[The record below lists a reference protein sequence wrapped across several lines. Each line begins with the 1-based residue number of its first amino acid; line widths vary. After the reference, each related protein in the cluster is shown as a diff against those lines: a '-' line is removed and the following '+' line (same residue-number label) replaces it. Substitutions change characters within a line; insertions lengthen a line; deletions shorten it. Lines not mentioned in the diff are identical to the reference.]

1 MSIFR
6 KISIFVGAAAF
17 LFAAFIPYVNAQDQ
31 TDGGSGLQLSPTR
44 TEISASAGESREVS
58 LSLKNITQNDV
69 VAKAFINDF
78 ESDNVTG
85 NPQIIVDNTERTPNS
100 ISNMIKGLSDV
111 ELKPNETKQVKL
123 AVDIPGDAAPGAY
136 YGVVRYAAVPKGQDL
151 NSPQDQRQVSLTAS
165 VAHLV
170 FIEVSGEI
178 NEQIQIDSLSIGKDS
193 KGDNTQIKNS
203 SIFISSPN
211 RASLAVKNL
220 GNGFSRPFGSVSI
233 NNMFNKEVY
242 RYEVNETDPKGI
254 ILPSSSRTFINNIE
268 NVKTPGRYTSIAA
281 VAYGNGGE
289 VITYKSTF
297 WYLPAWFLLTV
308 VAIIVLIGAGVYLI
322 YRKKYSSKSA
332 KKSKK

>member
-1 MSIFR
+1 M
-6 KISIFVGAAAF
+6 GAAAF

-44 TEISASAGESREVS
+44 TEISASAGESREVT

-78 ESDNVTG
+78 ESDNATG

-100 ISNMIKGLSDV
+100 ISNMVKGLSDV
-111 ELKPNETKQVKL
+111 ELKPNETKQIKL

-136 YGVVRYAAVPKGQDL
+136 YGALRYAAVPKGQDL
-151 NSPQDQRQVSLTAS
+151 SSPQDQRQVSLTAS

-178 NEQIQIDSLSIGKDS
+178 NEQIQIESLSIGKDA
-193 KGDNTQIKNS
+193 KGDNKEIKNS
-203 SIFISSPN
+203 SIFLSSPN
-211 RASLAVKNL
+211 RSSLGIKNL

-242 RYEVNETDPKGI
+242 HYEVNATEPKGI
-254 ILPSSSRTFINNIE
+254 VLPNSSRTFINNIE
-268 NVKTPGRYTSIAA
+268 NIKTPGRYTAVAA

-289 VITYKSTF
+289 VVTYKSTF
-297 WYLPAWFLLTV
+297 WYLPVWFLLAV
-308 VAIIVLIGAGVYLI
+308 VAILVVIGSGIYLV
-322 YRKKYSSKSA
+322 YRKKYSSKSGRKN
-332 KKSKK
+332 KK